1 MELMKLESKDKITSL
16 ELTDIINKLRVKE
29 YEHKKKTGTLTEA
42 EIKRGKAVELK
53 HKTLLEIIKNEFSL
67 RGQNFLPTLESRKVP
82 MPKGGYRNEDKYIL
96 DFKQARQ
103 TLVRESPLVRSYTI
117 EYIDYLETENK
128 SLSGQLKEQRRL
140 IGITTRNKETRA
152 LKKLLEYGN
161 IPKEKQG
168 LYYMNYSKIPKRI
181 TGWKWKSRNDLT
193 AEQSDIINHIE
204 IVMYDK
210 VMECITDKVPFGLV
224 YHEVL
229 TEATEQY
236 QKWNIPKIGN
246 NNQLI

>member
-53 HKTLLEIIKNEFSL
+53 HKTLLEIIKNEFSFNGQKILLVEYKDKKGEL
-67 RGQNFLPTLESRKVP
+67 RP
-82 MPKGGYRNEDKYIL
+82 KYIL